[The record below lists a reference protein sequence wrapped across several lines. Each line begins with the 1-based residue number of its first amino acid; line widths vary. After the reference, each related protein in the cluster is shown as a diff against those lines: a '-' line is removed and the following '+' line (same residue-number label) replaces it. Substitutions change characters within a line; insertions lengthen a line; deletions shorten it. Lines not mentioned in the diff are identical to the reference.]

1 MSNVAVESLD
11 WAKMEG
17 IIPAIIQHAENGQV
31 LMLGYMSQ
39 ESLIA
44 TVTTGQLTLYSRS
57 RQRLWRKGETS
68 GNTMAV
74 QHLSADCDNDSLL
87 IQVIPKGPACHL
99 GYKTCYQPSFHN
111 KLGFIETLIEIINE
125 RAQQQDVG
133 SYTVKLLNSGVNRC
147 AQKVGEEGVETAI
160 AAVSA
165 NMDELV
171 NESADLLFH
180 LLVLLKSCELSFYE
194 VLHCLQER
202 DLATHT

>member
-39 ESLIA
+39 ESLNA